1 LPGDAYSGRTCRFV
15 ALEPSC
21 GGAELRTLVVDEEMF
36 AKDVMV
42 GGGTAALAQMKLP
55 QLREELAARDAR
67 RTGMKATLQRRG
79 CTRIDCLC
87 RRRLSGAVVRRAN
100 ADYGGGLSGRKRPAH
115 SIRVMR
121 TERHWDGGCI
131 VLLRH
136 MEECVA
142 HSGVR

>member
-1 LPGDAYSGRTCRFV
+1 MPGDAYSGRTCRFV

-67 RTGMKATLQRRG
+67 RTGMKATLQRRLHALLVQAA
-79 CTRIDCLC
+79 I
-87 RRRLSGAVVRRAN
+87 VRHAN
-100 ADYGGGLSGRKRPAH
+100 ADDGGGLSGRKRPAPLD
-115 SIRVMR
+115 SSD
-121 TERHWDGGCI
+121 ED
-131 VLLRH
+131 
-136 MEECVA
+136 
-142 HSGVR
+142 